1 MTDTELS
8 EPVIV
13 AATEAEPK
21 RTSPLTMLVGAVRG
35 LGNLI
40 IPLIA
45 VGIGG
50 GNTFG
55 LTTAIVGLA
64 MLTILAVIAFFT
76 WLSWRRLTYTIN
88 PEDIRIE
95 SGILSREA
103 RSIPFERI
111 QDVSL
116 EQKLLARIFGLA
128 EVKFETGAGGG
139 EDGKLAFVTLDEGE
153 RLRELV
159 KERREE
165 EAASAIVSGANGEAD
180 TALIEDAADEP
191 IFAMDEKRL
200 FTFGLFEFSLV
211 VFAVLLGAAQQFEF
225 LLPFDAFDPDTWSD
239 EVRNQGQSLMTGWG
253 IVGGTIAV
261 LSTVASL
268 ILLGMTT
275 GVIKTFLRDWGFRLD
290 RTPKGFR
297 RRRGMLTLT
306 DVVLPV
312 HRVQAAV
319 VRTGII
325 RRRFG
330 WHGLKFVS
338 LAQDVSGSSSHDVA
352 PFAKL
357 DEIWPIAAEADI
369 APPDA
374 ALAWRIPNKWRW
386 LWEAAF
392 GTVIVAG
399 VAAGMQIAGL
409 PIWTLLILLLVPLT
423 WAIDWFGWRRH
434 RHATDDTQVYGRKG
448 LFAPKLTIA
457 PQVKLQ
463 SVDIRQSPVGRL
475 FGYVDLHFGLAGGSL
490 CLPGLAP
497 DEAHAIREAV
507 TASIVTVDFSALPR

>member
-1 MTDTELS
+1 MTKP
-8 EPVIV
+8 EPIADAGPS
-13 AATEAEPK
+13 AAAQ
-21 RTSPLTMLVGAVRG
+21 RTSPLGLAVNMLRA
-35 LGNLI
+35 LGNTI
-40 IPLIA
+40 VPLIA
-45 VGIGG
+45 VAVGG
-50 GNTFG
+50 DNFG
-55 LTTAIVGLA
+55 LTGALAGGAMLAIVLLAGLSA
-64 MLTILAVIAFFT
+64 
-76 WLSWRRLTYTIN
+76 WLSWWRLTYTIN

-95 SGILSREA
+95 SGVLSREA

-139 EDGKLAFVTLDEGE
+139 EDGKLAFVSLDEGE

-159 KERREE
+159 KERREDE
-165 EAASAIVSGANGEAD
+165 TATTTGLSADGETDGARREAATG
-180 TALIEDAADEP
+180 EP
-191 IFAMDEKRL
+191 IFAMDERRL

-225 LLPFDAFDPDTWSD
+225 LIPFDIWDLDFWS
-239 EVRNQGQSLMTGWG
+239 EELGAPSRETMRNWS
-253 IVGGTIAV
+253 IIGGMIAI
-261 LSTVASL
+261 LSTLTGVV
-268 ILLGMTT
+268 LLGMTT
-275 GVIKTFLRDWGFRLD
+275 GVVRTFLRDWGFRLD

-374 ALAWRIPNKWRW
+374 ALDWRIPNKWRW

-399 VAAGMQIAGL
+399 VAIGMQIAGL
-409 PIWTLLILLLVPLT
+409 PVWTLLILLLIPLT
-423 WAIDWFGWRRH
+423 WAIDWFSWRRH
-434 RHATDDTQVYGRKG
+434 RHAIDARQVYGRKG
-448 LFAPKLTIA
+448 LLAPKLTIA

-463 SVDIRQSPVGRL
+463 SVEIRQGPIGRML
-475 FGYVDLHFGLAGGSL
+475 GYVDLHFGLAGGSL
-490 CLPGLAP
+490 SLPGLAP
-497 DEAHAIREAV
+497 DEAYAIREAV
-507 TASIVTVDFSALPR
+507 AASIATVDFSALPR